1 MTTSPQAP
9 TRADT
14 DRVPPAGRAEKLLI
28 PATFITC
35 LGSSIQIIAASLLV
49 VQAEQSALSVGW
61 LFIAVAA
68 PQALLSVWFGR
79 LADRFDRRAL
89 CLICDLLSAV
99 GALTLPVWLLLGGP
113 TDTAVYVTNLVLATV
128 SALFIPASSALVKER
143 VHPERLGKFNAHFEI
158 ATQAG
163 TLLSTGIGGMLVQ
176 LFGAKP
182 LFFFNGLTFLLS
194 AVCWIAIGR
203 KPMAAAAQDAANG
216 DDESVAVVSAPVVRL
231 GLLYAIGN
239 IIVTVSNALVV
250 VLVIQVFRQGAG
262 VLGVVDALAGIGVV
276 IAATVFGRISG
287 RLGELRLML
296 LGYLGCAL
304 FISLQPRF
312 GTVGLMMLL
321 PLGALTFGLARISA
335 RTLLMRAA
343 TEDRVGR
350 VFGATN
356 AFGLAASA
364 GAALAITTLSD
375 RTQVKYGYLSLAV
388 LVAVIATIT
397 IGTIWRINGGRP
409 KSAITPQP
417 DRQSA

>member
-1 MTTSPQAP
+1 MTVSPQAP
-9 TRADT
+9 ASAVTAAS
-14 DRVPPAGRAEKLLI
+14 PPANRAERLLI

-35 LGSSIQIIAASLLV
+35 LGNSIQIIAASLLV
-49 VQAEQSALSVGW
+49 VQAEQTAMSVGW

-79 LADRFDRRAL
+79 LADRFDRRML
-89 CLICDLLSAV
+89 CLVCDLLSAA
-99 GALTLPVWLLLGGP
+99 GAVALPVWLLLGGP
-113 TDTAVYVTNLVLATV
+113 TDTAVYATNLALATV
-128 SALFIPASSALVKER
+128 SALFIPASNALVKER
-143 VHPERLGKFNAHFEI
+143 VHPERLGKFNARFEV

-194 AVCWIAIGR
+194 AVCWIFVGR
-203 KPMAAAAQDAANG
+203 KPMAAAAQDVAGG
-216 DDESVAVVSAPVVRL
+216 DDVSVAEASPVVRL

-250 VLVIQVFRQGAG
+250 VLVVQAFKQGAG
-262 VLGVVDALAGIGVV
+262 VLGVVDALAGVGVV
-276 IAATVFGRISG
+276 IAAAVYGKLSG
-287 RLGELRLML
+287 RLGELHLML

-304 FISLQPRF
+304 FITLQPRF
-312 GTVGLMMLL
+312 GTIGLMMLL

-335 RTLLMRAA
+335 RTLLMKAT
-343 TEDRVGR
+343 TEDRAGS

-364 GAALAITTLSD
+364 GAALAITMLSD
-375 RTQVKYGYLSLAV
+375 HTHVKYGYLSLGV
-388 LVAVIATIT
+388 LVAVVASIT
-397 IGTIWRINGGRP
+397 IGSVRRLYG
-409 KSAITPQP
+409 K
-417 DRQSA
+417 QSTGTFAS